1 MQKPRTTNHEQ
12 IMLKYFISREF
23 LITILS
29 LIGLGVL
36 AYLLIFLLILPAYT
50 RHGDGVLVPNIQRMS
65 YEEAAQSLK
74 KANLRFEVKDSSYQ
88 KDFDPLT
95 VLDQYP
101 APLSRV
107 KPGRKVFLTLNRRSV
122 PQVKMPIPDPYTK
135 ESISLYQAKTL
146 LESWN
151 LNVGTVTSASSP
163 FYRNHVV
170 EVRYNGQVI
179 QEGTQV
185 PQGAMIDL
193 VVSKGNTI
201 NAPLPNLI
209 GLSLQEALEIV
220 RSYDL
225 AIGSTSYK
233 PGDDPFKDGLIIM
246 QSPDARSRDSI
257 STGESINII
266 IQGQP
271 EENLEAPTGETVDDD
286 AVG

>member
-1 MQKPRTTNHEQ
+1 
-12 IMLKYFISREF
+12 MLKYFISREF
-23 LITILS
+23 FLTILG
-29 LIGLGVL
+29 LIGLGIL

-65 YEEAAQSLK
+65 YAEASENLE

-88 KDFDPLT
+88 RDFDPLT

-151 LNVGTVTSASSP
+151 LNVGVVTSASSP

-179 QEGTQV
+179 KEGKTV
-185 PQGAMIDL
+185 PQGAKIDL
-193 VVSKGNTI
+193 VVSKGKTTNV
-201 NAPLPNLI
+201 ALPNMI
-209 GLSLQEALEIV
+209 GLSLEEALEIV
-220 RSYDL
+220 RSFDL
-225 AIGSTSYK
+225 AIGATSYK
-233 PGDDPFKDGLIIM
+233 PGDDPFLDGFIIM
-246 QSPDARSRDSI
+246 QSPDARRRDSI

-271 EENLEAPTGETVDDD
+271 VEKLEGPTGETVKNDD

>member
-1 MQKPRTTNHEQ
+1 MF
-12 IMLKYFISREF
+12 KYFISREF
-23 LITILS
+23 LFTILG
-29 LIGLGVL
+29 LVGLGVL
-36 AYLLIFLLILPAYT
+36 AYLLIFLVILPMYT

-65 YEEAAQSLK
+65 YEEASKSLK

-88 KDFDPLT
+88 RDFDPLT

-122 PQVKMPIPDPYTK
+122 PLVKMPIPDPYKK
-135 ESISLYQAKTL
+135 ESISLYQAKSL

-151 LNVGTVTSASSP
+151 LNVGVVTSAASP

-179 QEGTQV
+179 SEGTPV
-185 PQGAMIDL
+185 PQGAKIDL
-193 VVSKGNTI
+193 VVSKGKTT
-201 NAPLPNLI
+201 NAPLPDLI
-209 GLSLQEALEIV
+209 GLSLEEALEVV

-225 AIGSTSYK
+225 AIGSTTYRN
-233 PGDDPFKDGLIIM
+233 GDDPFKDGQIIM
-246 QSPDARSRDSI
+246 QSPDPSRRDSI

-271 EENLEAPTGETVDDD
+271 EEKLEAPTGETFDDD